1 MKNLI
6 SALTYCLMFIGAT
19 NLGLATESHFEAS
32 PPDIKAHR
40 GDVGYHFA
48 AKSLYEQ
55 ESKPLKV
62 KIQRLMQ
69 RVHLYDRKPYLDPK
83 GFRRSGLKL
92 RLGNLMKVFLEL
104 RQKIALHQELAKQIL
119 EAKETTEHNPGEQ
132 SGIPD

>member
-6 SALTYCLMFIGAT
+6 SVLTFFLVCVGSPYLGFGA
-19 NLGLATESHFEAS
+19 ESQFDAS
-32 PPDIKAHR
+32 PPDIKSR
-40 GDVGYHFA
+40 SVDVNYHFA

-55 ESKPLKV
+55 EAKPLEL

-69 RVHLYDRKPYLDPK
+69 RIQLYDRKPYLDPK

-92 RLGNLMKVFLEL
+92 RLGILMKDYSGLK
-104 RQKIALHQELAKQIL
+104 QKIALHQELANQIL
-119 EAKETTEHNPGEQ
+119 EAKDLKKNNPAQG